1 VASDMQGVAV
11 TIEQHFETA
20 WAALTEVDYGG
31 GDFEPPDASWV
42 RHTIRWGDAFEDS
55 QGPNARITGVVILQ
69 LFGKP
74 GGGYGPLTQ
83 LGDAARDVFNLVDM
97 DGGIEFR
104 PASGPVEVKSD
115 DEAWLQV
122 NVSAAFEVTESV
134 A

>member
-1 VASDMQGVAV
+1 MASDTQGVSV
-11 TIEQHFETA
+11 TIEQHFESA
-20 WAALTEVDYGG
+20 WAGRTEVDYGG

-55 QGPNARITGVVILQ
+55 QGPNARIIGVVTLQ

-74 GGGYGPLTQ
+74 GRGLGALTQ
-83 LGDAARDVFNLVDM
+83 LGDAARDVFNLVDLT
-97 DGGIEFR
+97 GGIEFG